1 VAPSPRNKASRRTV
15 NRTMKRMPAAC
26 YQLLMNPAGDR
37 EGRGEGK
44 IHVLDPVF
52 GLGIVGVCVGVKVE
66 VAVTVISVGVAVT
79 MSVKVVVGLLL
90 RSHSSLR
97 LTRSIPPSIS

>member
-1 VAPSPRNKASRRTV
+1 
-15 NRTMKRMPAAC
+15 MKRMPAAC
-26 YQLLMNPAGDR
+26 YQLLMNLKRQATGM
-37 EGRGEGK
+37 GGEGK
-44 IHVLDPVF
+44 IHVLDPLF

-90 RSHSSLR
+90 RSRSSLR